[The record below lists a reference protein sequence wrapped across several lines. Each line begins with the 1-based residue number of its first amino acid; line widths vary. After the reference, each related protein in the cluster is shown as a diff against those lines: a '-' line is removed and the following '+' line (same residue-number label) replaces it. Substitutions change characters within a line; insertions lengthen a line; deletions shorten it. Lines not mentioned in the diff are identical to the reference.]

1 MDPQSARAHLS
12 RGNDLQAAAQ
22 VDEARREYQRAIAC
36 DPRYLAAHLNLGHLN
51 YRAGEFAAAFENY
64 KAAIRISPQSEDAF
78 IGLANA
84 LAGLGHMTDAIQIC
98 RHAVAINPRNA
109 EAHFNLGV
117 LEMTQE
123 HRDEAATSLRK
134 AIELRPDNAVAHRLL
149 GAVLTSLGNL
159 DAAEASLRRACSI
172 EPGSADNLYD
182 LAMNLQYRGK
192 YEQAAPLLAGALAR
206 APTWPIK
213 AAFAN
218 CAAQT
223 RFTSDDPLV
232 RATLT
237 TAVTEAWEMPHNL
250 CRPALS
256 LIMLDERIAHCVRRA
271 DESWPAKL
279 PRAVLFDAG
288 SLGALAA
295 DSLLHALLE
304 AVPLNSIPFE
314 RFLTCA
320 RRALLEIASSQM
332 PDAAD
337 VAALK
342 FYAALARQC
351 FINEYV
357 FECDDAERL
366 EAATCRERLSALLDD
381 NAPVPP
387 LLLLAVAAY
396 SPLHL
401 LDHAERLLA
410 AGSPGPIDE
419 VLRQQVREPFE
430 ERALRSGIECLTP
443 IRGDVSEAVRGQ
455 QNPYPRWV
463 GIQMWGQALPFNA
476 ELRRA
481 LPFASFTPMSD
492 DSTPEVLVAGCG
504 TGGDAIFVHQR
515 FQGARVL
522 AIDLSLSSLSYA
534 KRKTQELGL
543 TNIEYAQADIL
554 TLGDIERRF
563 DVIGAIGV
571 LHHLADPFNGWR
583 ILLSLLRPG
592 GFMCLGLNSQLGR
605 RQVTE
610 AREFIGARGYASTPD
625 DIRRFRRDVLSQD
638 SSVELRSLSNSQAFY
653 SLSDCRDLA
662 FNVQE
667 QNLNLGQIE
676 SFLAETGLQFIGFE
690 LDWRVLGQY
699 RARFADDPGGVNLRN
714 WARFE
719 ADNPDTF
726 TAMYRFWIQ
735 QPRK

>member
-1 MDPQSARAHLS
+1 
-12 RGNDLQAAAQ
+12 
-22 VDEARREYQRAIAC
+22 
-36 DPRYLAAHLNLGHLN
+36 
-51 YRAGEFAAAFENY
+51 
-64 KAAIRISPQSEDAF
+64 
-78 IGLANA
+78 
-84 LAGLGHMTDAIQIC
+84 
-98 RHAVAINPRNA
+98 
-109 EAHFNLGV
+109 
-117 LEMTQE
+117 
-123 HRDEAATSLRK
+123 
-134 AIELRPDNAVAHRLL
+134 
-149 GAVLTSLGNL
+149 
-159 DAAEASLRRACSI
+159 
-172 EPGSADNLYD
+172 
-182 LAMNLQYRGK
+182 
-192 YEQAAPLLAGALAR
+192 
-206 APTWPIK
+206 
-213 AAFAN
+213 
-218 CAAQT
+218 
-223 RFTSDDPLV
+223 
-232 RATLT
+232 
-237 TAVTEAWEMPHNL
+237 
-250 CRPALS
+250 
-256 LIMLDERIAHCVRRA
+256 
-271 DESWPAKL
+271 
-279 PRAVLFDAG
+279 
-288 SLGALAA
+288 
-295 DSLLHALLE
+295 
-304 AVPLNSIPFE
+304 
-314 RFLTCA
+314 
-320 RRALLEIASSQM
+320 
-332 PDAAD
+332 
-337 VAALK
+337 
-342 FYAALARQC
+342 
-351 FINEYV
+351 
-357 FECDDAERL
+357 
-366 EAATCRERLSALLDD
+366 LSALLDD
-381 NAPVPP
+381 NAPVSP

-410 AGSPGPIDE
+410 AGRPGPIDE

-430 ERALRSGIECLTP
+430 ERALRTGIECLTP
-443 IRGDVSEAVRGQ
+443 IRGDVAEAVRGQ

-463 GIQMWGQALPFNA
+463 RIQMWGQALPFNA

-492 DSTPEVLVAGCG
+492 DSAPEVLVAGCG

-554 TLGDIERRF
+554 TLGNIERRF

-571 LHHLADPFNGWR
+571 LHHLADPFHGWR